1 MAFKKRKIKRR
12 RGKGKSNMYFTMDT
26 QAAIISFQETE
37 SQQEREE
44 LYNKEIKY
52 AFEKLVEN
60 LIFVYGFQNPYQP
73 TKHLQADC
81 VSFLFETIHKWNK
94 DKGTKAFSYFN
105 VVGKNWLIQ
114 NAIKRQKKLR
124 RSISFE
130 DTENMS
136 AKDRAKITHH
146 QVVPSADDRL
156 DTIESKMEILR
167 ALNAIKSKV
176 HQENEILC
184 IDAIITIFEKVDTLD
199 FLNKRAVFVYVREI
213 SGLNQ
218 KQLAS
223 ALGTVRKHYKTIRG
237 SSEFEIF

>member
-1 MAFKKRKIKRR
+1 MAFHKRKIKRR

-26 QAAIISFQETE
+26 QTAIISFQETE
-37 SQQEREE
+37 SQQERED
-44 LYNKEIKY
+44 LYNAQIKY

-60 LIFVYGFQNPYQP
+60 LIFVYGFQNPYTP

-81 VSFLFETIHKWNK
+81 VSFLFETIHKWK
-94 DKGTKAFSYFN
+94 KEKGTKAFSYFN
-105 VVGKNWLIQ
+105 VVGKNWLIM
-114 NAIKRQKKLR
+114 NAKKRQKKLK

-136 AKDRAKITHH
+136 AKDRSKITHH
-146 QVVPSADDRL
+146 QIVPSADDRL

-167 ALNAIKSKV
+167 ALKAIKDKV

-237 SSEFEIF
+237 SNEFEIF

>member
-114 NAIKRQKKLR
+114 NAIKSRKSLSVLFPLK
-124 RSISFE
+124 
-130 DTENMS
+130 
-136 AKDRAKITHH
+136 
-146 QVVPSADDRL
+146 
-156 DTIESKMEILR
+156 ILR
-167 ALNAIKSKV
+167 I
-176 HQENEILC
+176 
-184 IDAIITIFEKVDTLD
+184 
-199 FLNKRAVFVYVREI
+199 
-213 SGLNQ
+213 
-218 KQLAS
+218 
-223 ALGTVRKHYKTIRG
+223 
-237 SSEFEIF
+237 